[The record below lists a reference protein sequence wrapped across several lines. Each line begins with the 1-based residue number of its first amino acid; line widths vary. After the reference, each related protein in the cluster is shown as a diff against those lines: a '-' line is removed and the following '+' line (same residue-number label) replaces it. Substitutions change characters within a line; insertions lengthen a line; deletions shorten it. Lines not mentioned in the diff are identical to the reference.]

1 MSSRK
6 VFVVVAGLALLLAG
20 VFVWMRAS
28 APAAVVRDEAVAFPE
43 RPASG
48 PARAPVREGG
58 GATALVEQP
67 MRDAD
72 GALRVETVTASG
84 PFAGA
89 EVTLYLRGP
98 ASPGSRLPSWRVAG
112 QGRTD
117 AAGAL
122 VLPARPGPYL
132 VTARAQGLA
141 LARAEVMRPHGEAV
155 TPVRLLLE
163 PGVSL
168 TGLTVEHA
176 GGAPVPMAELTLTP
190 HTGFED
196 ALPVFLQTGASVPDE
211 ARHEALSD
219 ARGAFGF
226 HGLARGEYQ
235 LEARAPGHAPRRIAR
250 VHVPGTDL
258 RVELDGSAFIEGF
271 VTRADGTPA
280 RGARVSAWG
289 EDGAV
294 EVETGDTGS
303 FSLDV
308 PPGSFHVTAR
318 LGAETGAAGGAV
330 IEGRGMTVKEETGA
344 ARGAIVVGPG
354 MTATNATGAAEG
366 AVVAGPGMTVKEP
379 RAAGGAIV
387 AGPSMTVEPRAAGGA
402 VVTGPGMT
410 VKAETGAAEGP
421 IVVGPG
427 MTVRNVRIRLGGAAS
442 LTGVVRRKDSGE
454 AIAGAT
460 VGVRAHGDRADLLQA
475 RSEADGRFEVGGLAP
490 GAYDLQV
497 RAPGFQ
503 PLTRT
508 GLGVLA
514 GQRFELVLELAA
526 PGRIEGTVVDGAEA
540 PLPGVTV
547 VAQLRWR
554 PLPDALPSVTDAQ
567 GRFTL
572 EDVPEGT
579 VYVAARRA
587 DSEDEVRQPVRVE
600 AGKTATTRLTLVG
613 EGVLEGTVRKEDG
626 ARPSGAVTVTAHRVG
641 APASESVDVPA
652 KPDGTW
658 SMRVGAGRYQL
669 SAWLSALRF
678 QNGDQQ
684 QVVELEAGGRRHVD
698 LVVGEPRKP
707 LRVTVLEPNGAPS
720 VHATV
725 MATESGHTD
734 IQAEEMT
741 DASGQA
747 VLALD
752 GLGSDAWRVWSTNGG
767 RQGEAASVSASQKEL
782 TLQLKPAARL
792 KGTVRSA
799 GGREVRGFTLTV
811 TAARGEDDFLS
822 SVERQFSGAS
832 FQVDDVFP
840 TRVTVTATL
849 PDGRAGKVDVT
860 LASGAEAAV
869 EVVVESGGS
878 VSGRLVDARTNEP
891 LAGAYVDADGIV
903 SPTTG
908 ADGRFE
914 LKDLAPGAHR
924 LTAWGRGRE
933 LVDRRVLLAG
943 GATLALGDWRLGFQR
958 VEPGR
963 LGLSFGMTGRDVVIS
978 GIAEGADV
986 AGLQVG
992 DVVRSIDGAV
1002 VLDTG
1007 EARRRELGAPGS
1019 PAVLALQRG
1028 GQALSLTFI
1037 RAR

>member
-1 MSSRK
+1 MSRK
-6 VFVVVAGLALLLAG
+6 VFVVVAGLALLLAW
-20 VFVWMRAS
+20 VFLWLRAS
-28 APAAVVRDEAVAFPE
+28 VPVAAARDVTVAHPV
-43 RPASG
+43 PPTSAQ
-48 PARAPVREGG
+48 ARAPRQEGG
-58 GATALVEQP
+58 LATAPVEQP

-72 GALRVETVTASG
+72 GALRVETVTAAG
-84 PFAGA
+84 PLAGA

-98 ASPGSRLPSWRVAG
+98 AAPGSRLPSWRVAG

-117 AAGAL
+117 AAGTL

-132 VTARAQGLA
+132 VTARAAGLA
-141 LARAEVMRPHGEAV
+141 LARAEVTRPRGEARS
-155 TPVRLLLE
+155 TVRLLLE

-168 TGLTVEHA
+168 TGLTVERA
-176 GGAPVPMAELTLTP
+176 GGAPVPMVELTLTP
-190 HTGFED
+190 HTGFKD
-196 ALPVFLQTGASVPDE
+196 ALPVFLQTGPSVPEE

-219 ARGAFGF
+219 ARGAFAF

-250 VHVPGTDL
+250 VLVPGTDV
-258 RVELDGSAFIEGF
+258 RVALDGSAFIEGF

-280 RGARVSAWG
+280 PGARVSAWG

-294 EVETGDTGS
+294 EVEAGDTGS

-308 PPGSFHVTAR
+308 PPGSFQVTAR
-318 LGAETGAAGGAV
+318 HAQETGAAGVAV
-330 IEGRGMTVKEETGA
+330 
-344 ARGAIVVGPG
+344 
-354 MTATNATGAAEG
+354 
-366 AVVAGPGMTVKEP
+366 
-379 RAAGGAIV
+379 
-387 AGPSMTVEPRAAGGA
+387 
-402 VVTGPGMT
+402 
-410 VKAETGAAEGP
+410 
-421 IVVGPG
+421 VVGPG
-427 MTVRNVRIRLGGAAS
+427 MTVKDVRIRLGGAAS
-442 LTGVVRRKDSGE
+442 LVGVVRRKDSGE
-454 AIAGAT
+454 AIVGAT
-460 VGVRAHGDRADLLQA
+460 VGVRAHGDRAELLQA
-475 RSEADGRFEVGGLAP
+475 RSAEDGRFEVAGLAP
-490 GAYDLQV
+490 GAYDVQV
-497 RAPGFQ
+497 SAPGFQ
-503 PLTRT
+503 PLMRR

-514 GQRFELVLELAA
+514 GQRFDLVLELAV

-547 VAQLRWR
+547 VARLKWR
-554 PLPDALPSVTDAQ
+554 PLPDALPSMTDAQ
-567 GRFTL
+567 GRFVL

-579 VYVAARRA
+579 VYVVARREN
-587 DSEDEVRQPVRVE
+587 SEDEVRQPVRVE
-600 AGKTATTRLTLVG
+600 AGKTATARLKLVG

-626 ARPSGAVTVTAHRVG
+626 GRPSGAVTVSAHRVD
-641 APASESVDVPA
+641 APAFESVDVPA

-669 SAWLSALRF
+669 GAWLSELRF

-684 QVVELEAGGRRHVD
+684 QVVALEAGGRRHVD
-698 LVVGEPRKP
+698 LVVGEPKKP
-707 LRVTVLEPNGAPS
+707 LRVTVLEPNGAPG

-725 MATESGHTD
+725 MATEAGRTD
-734 IQAEEMT
+734 IQAEELT

-767 RQGEAASVSASQKEL
+767 RQGEVARVSASQKEL

-822 SVERQFSGAS
+822 RVERQFSGDA

-840 TRVTVTATL
+840 TLVTVTATL
-849 PDGRAGKVDVT
+849 ADGRAGKVDVT

-869 EVVVESGGS
+869 EVVVDAGGG

-891 LAGAYVDADGIV
+891 LAGAYVDADGIA

-914 LKDLAPGAHR
+914 LKDLAPGPHR
-924 LTAWGRGRE
+924 LTAWSRGRE
-933 LVDRRVLLAG
+933 LVDRRV
-943 GATLALGDWRLGFQR
+943 TLAAGKTQELGDWRLGFQR

-963 LGLSFGMTGRDVVIS
+963 LGLSFGMSGREVIIS

-1019 PAVLALQRG
+1019 PAVLALHRS
-1028 GQALSLTFI
+1028 GQPLSLTFI

>member
-20 VFVWMRAS
+20 VFVWLR
-28 APAAVVRDEAVAFPE
+28 
-43 RPASG
+43 ASG
-48 PARAPVREGG
+48 PVAAARDGTVTPPTPPTPGMARAPRQDGG
-58 GATALVEQP
+58 GATAPVEQP
-67 MRDAD
+67 MRDVD
-72 GALRVETVTASG
+72 GALRVETATAAG
-84 PFAGA
+84 PLQGA
-89 EVTLYLRGP
+89 QVTLYLRGQP
-98 ASPGSRLPSWRVAG
+98 SPGSRLPSWRVAG

-117 AAGAL
+117 ATGAL

-132 VTARAQGLA
+132 VTARAEGLA
-141 LARAEVMRPHGEAV
+141 LARAEVTRPHGEAQS
-155 TPVRLLLE
+155 TVRLLLE

-168 TGLTVEHA
+168 TGLTVERA
-176 GGAPVPMAELTLTP
+176 GGAPVPMVELTLTP

-250 VHVPGTDL
+250 VHVPGTDV
-258 RVELDGSAFIEGF
+258 RVELEGSAFIEGF

-280 RGARVSAWG
+280 PGARVSAWG

-294 EVETGDTGS
+294 EAEAGDTGS

-308 PPGSFHVTAR
+308 PPGSFQVTAR
-318 LGAETGAAGGAV
+318 HGEETGASGGAV
-330 IEGRGMTVKEETGA
+330 VVGAGMTVKD
-344 ARGAIVVGPG
+344 
-354 MTATNATGAAEG
+354 
-366 AVVAGPGMTVKEP
+366 
-379 RAAGGAIV
+379 
-387 AGPSMTVEPRAAGGA
+387 
-402 VVTGPGMT
+402 
-410 VKAETGAAEGP
+410 
-421 IVVGPG
+421 
-427 MTVRNVRIRLGGAAS
+427 VRIRLGGAAS
-442 LTGVVRRKDSGE
+442 LVGVVRRKDSGG

-475 RSEADGRFEVGGLAP
+475 RTGADGRFEVGGLAP
-490 GAYDLQV
+490 GAYDV
-497 RAPGFQ
+497 RVSAPGFQ
-503 PLTRT
+503 PLTRA

-514 GQRFELVLELAA
+514 GQRFERMLELAA
-526 PGRIEGTVVDGAEA
+526 PGRIEGTVVDASEM

-547 VAQLRWR
+547 VAQLKWR
-554 PLPDALPSVTDAQ
+554 PLPDALPSMTDAQ

-587 DSEDEVRQPVRVE
+587 NSEDAVRQPVRVE
-600 AGKTATTRLTLVG
+600 AGKTATARLKLGG

-626 ARPSGAVTVTAHRVG
+626 QRPSGAVTVTAHRVD

-652 KPDGTW
+652 RPDGTW

-698 LVVGEPRKP
+698 LVVGEPKKP

-720 VHATV
+720 VRAIV
-725 MATESGHTD
+725 MATEAGHMD
-734 IQAEEMT
+734 IQAEELT

-767 RQGEAASVSASQKEL
+767 RQGEAARVSASQKEL

-822 SVERQFSGAS
+822 RVERQFSGDA

-849 PDGRAGKVDVT
+849 PDERAGKVDVT

-869 EVVVESGGS
+869 EVVVDAGGG
-878 VSGRLVDARTNEP
+878 VSGRLVDARTSEP
-891 LAGAYVDADGIV
+891 LAGAYVDADGIA

-914 LKDLAPGAHR
+914 LKDLAPGPHR
-924 LTAWGRGRE
+924 LTAWSRGRE
-933 LVDRRVLLAG
+933 LVDRKVTLAAG
-943 GATLALGDWRLGFQR
+943 KTQALGDWRLGLQR

-963 LGLSFGMTGRDVVIS
+963 LGLSFGMTGRDVIIS

-1019 PAVLALQRG
+1019 PAVLALHRG
-1028 GQALSLTFI
+1028 GQPLSFTFI

>member
-20 VFVWMRAS
+20 VFVWMRAAS
-28 APAAVVRDEAVAFPE
+28 PAESVRAEAAASPE

-48 PARAPVREGG
+48 PTRAPVRTEG
-58 GATALVEQP
+58 GATAPVEQP

-84 PFAGA
+84 PFVGA

-132 VTARAQGLA
+132 VTAHAEGLA
-141 LARAEVMRPHGEAV
+141 LARAEVTRPHGEALS
-155 TPVRLLLE
+155 TVRLLLE

-168 TGLTVEHA
+168 TGLTVERA
-176 GGAPVPMAELTLTP
+176 GGAPVPMTGLTLTP

-235 LEARAPGHAPRRIAR
+235 LEARAPGHAPHRIAR

-258 RVELDGSAFIEGF
+258 RVEMDGSAFIEGF

-280 RGARVSAWG
+280 PGARVSAWG

-294 EVETGDTGS
+294 EVEAGDTGS

-308 PPGSFHVTAR
+308 PPGSFQVTAR
-318 LGAETGAAGGAV
+318 HGAETGAAGGAV
-330 IEGRGMTVKEETGA
+330 
-344 ARGAIVVGPG
+344 
-354 MTATNATGAAEG
+354 
-366 AVVAGPGMTVKEP
+366 
-379 RAAGGAIV
+379 
-387 AGPSMTVEPRAAGGA
+387 
-402 VVTGPGMT
+402 
-410 VKAETGAAEGP
+410 
-421 IVVGPG
+421 VVGPG
-427 MTVRNVRIRLGGAAS
+427 MTVRDVRIRLGGAAS
-442 LTGVVRRKDSGE
+442 LAGVVRRKDSGE

-490 GAYDLQV
+490 GAYDVQV

-503 PLTRT
+503 PLTRP

-514 GQRFELVLELAA
+514 GQRFELVLELAT
-526 PGRIEGTVVDGAEA
+526 PGRIEGTVVDVAEA

-587 DSEDEVRQPVRVE
+587 DSEDQVRQPVRVE
-600 AGKTATTRLTLVG
+600 AGKTATARLTLVG
-613 EGVLEGTVRKEDG
+613 EGALEGTVRKEDG

-698 LVVGEPRKP
+698 LVVGEPKKP

-725 MATESGHTD
+725 MATEAGHTD

-741 DASGQA
+741 DAAGQA

-767 RQGEAASVSASQKEL
+767 RQGEAASVSASQKEF

-792 KGTVRSA
+792 RGTVRSA
-799 GGREVRGFTLTV
+799 GGREVRGFALTV

-822 SVERQFSGAS
+822 RVERQFSGDS

-869 EVVVESGGS
+869 EVVVDAGGG

-891 LAGAYVDADGIV
+891 LAGAYVDADGIA

-924 LTAWGRGRE
+924 LTAWSRGRE
-933 LVDRRVLLAG
+933 LVDRRMTLAAG
-943 GATLALGDWRLGFQR
+943 KTQALGDWRLGLQR

-992 DVVRSIDGAV
+992 DVLRSIDGAV

-1019 PAVLALQRG
+1019 PALLALQRG
-1028 GQALSLTFI
+1028 GQALSFTFI

>member
-1 MSSRK
+1 MASRK

-20 VFVWMRAS
+20 GFVWMRAP
-28 APAAVVRDEAVAFPE
+28 APAVVGVRGEAVTSSPP
-43 RPASG
+43 PASG
-48 PARAPVREGG
+48 PARTAARHGG

-72 GALRVETVTASG
+72 GALRVEAVTASG
-84 PFAGA
+84 PLAGA

-98 ASPGSRLPSWRVAG
+98 ASPGSRLPSWRVVG

-117 AAGAL
+117 AGGAL

-141 LARAEVMRPHGEAV
+141 LARAEVTRPRGEALS
-155 TPVRLLLE
+155 TVRLVLE

-168 TGLTVEHA
+168 TGLTVERV
-176 GGAPVPMAELTLTP
+176 GGAPVPQVELTLTP

-235 LEARAPGHAPRRIAR
+235 LEARAPGHAPHRIAR
-250 VHVPGTDL
+250 VHVPGTDV

-271 VTRADGTPA
+271 ITRADGTPA
-280 RGARVSAWG
+280 SGARVSAWG

-294 EVETGDTGS
+294 EVEAGDTGS

-308 PPGSFHVTAR
+308 PPGSFQVTAR
-318 LGAETGAAGGAV
+318 HGEETGAAGGPV
-330 IEGRGMTVKEETGA
+330 
-344 ARGAIVVGPG
+344 
-354 MTATNATGAAEG
+354 
-366 AVVAGPGMTVKEP
+366 
-379 RAAGGAIV
+379 
-387 AGPSMTVEPRAAGGA
+387 
-402 VVTGPGMT
+402 
-410 VKAETGAAEGP
+410 
-421 IVVGPG
+421 VVGPG
-427 MTVRNVRIRLGGAAS
+427 MTVKDVRIRLGGAAS
-442 LTGVVRRKDSGE
+442 LAGVVRRKDSGE

-460 VGVRAHGDRADLLQA
+460 VGVRAHGDRADLLQV
-475 RSEADGRFEVGGLAP
+475 RSEADGRFEVAGLAP
-490 GAYDLQV
+490 GAYDV
-497 RAPGFQ
+497 RVLAPGFQ
-503 PLTRT
+503 PLTRM

-514 GQRFELVLELAA
+514 GQRFDLVLELAA
-526 PGRIEGTVVDGAEA
+526 PGRIEGTVVDGAQA

-547 VAQLRWR
+547 VAQLRWL

-587 DSEDEVRQPVRVE
+587 NSEDEVRQPVRVE
-600 AGKTATTRLTLVG
+600 AGKTATARLTLVD
-613 EGVLEGTVRKEDG
+613 EGVLEGTVRTEDG
-626 ARPSGAVTVTAHRVG
+626 ARPSGPVTVTAHRVD

-698 LVVGEPRKP
+698 LVVGEPKKP

-725 MATESGHTD
+725 MATEAGHTD

-767 RQGEAASVSASQKEL
+767 RQGEAVSVSASRKEL
-782 TLQLKPAARL
+782 TLQLKPGARL
-792 KGTVRSA
+792 RGTVRSA

-822 SVERQFSGAS
+822 SVERQFSGDA

-849 PDGRAGKVDVT
+849 PDGRAGKVEVT
-860 LASGAEAAV
+860 LASGAEAIV
-869 EVVVESGGS
+869 EVVVDAGGS
-878 VSGRLVDARTNEP
+878 VSGRLVDARTGEP
-891 LAGAYVDADGIV
+891 LVGAYVDADGIA

-924 LTAWGRGRE
+924 LTAWSRGRE
-933 LVDRRVLLAG
+933 LVDRRVTLSAG
-943 GATLALGDWRLGFQR
+943 KTQALGDWRLGLQR

-986 AGLQVG
+986 AGLRVG

-1007 EARRRELGAPGS
+1007 EARRRELGSPGS

>member
-28 APAAVVRDEAVAFPE
+28 APAAEVRDEAVMSPE
-43 RPASG
+43 RPASV
-48 PARAPVREGG
+48 PTRAPVRNGG
-58 GATALVEQP
+58 GATAPVEQP

-72 GALRVETVTASG
+72 GALRVETATASG
-84 PFAGA
+84 PLAGA

-132 VTARAQGLA
+132 VTAHAEGLA
-141 LARAEVMRPHGEAV
+141 LARAEVTRPHGEAL

-168 TGLTVEHA
+168 TGLTVERV

-250 VHVPGTDL
+250 VLVPGTDV

-280 RGARVSAWG
+280 PGARVSAWG

-294 EVETGDTGS
+294 EVEAGDTGS

-308 PPGSFHVTAR
+308 PPGSFQVTAR
-318 LGAETGAAGGAV
+318 HGGETGAAGGAV
-330 IEGRGMTVKEETGA
+330 
-344 ARGAIVVGPG
+344 VVGPG
-354 MTATNATGAAEG
+354 MRVKAETGAAEG
-366 AVVAGPGMTVKEP
+366 AAVAGPGLTM
-379 RAAGGAIV
+379 
-387 AGPSMTVEPRAAGGA
+387 
-402 VVTGPGMT
+402 
-410 VKAETGAAEGP
+410 KAETGAAEGP

-427 MTVRNVRIRLGGAAS
+427 MTVKDVRIRLGGAAS
-442 LTGVVRRKDSGE
+442 LVGVVRRKDSGE
-454 AIAGAT
+454 AIAEAT

-475 RSEADGRFEVGGLAP
+475 HSEADGRFEVGGLAP

-514 GQRFELVLELAA
+514 GQRYELVLELAA
-526 PGRIEGTVVDGAEA
+526 PGRIKGTVVDIAEA
-540 PLPGVTV
+540 PLSGVTV
-547 VAQLRWR
+547 VAQLKWR

-567 GRFTL
+567 GSFTL

-587 DSEDEVRQPVRVE
+587 DSEDEVRQPVRVV
-600 AGKTATTRLTLVG
+600 AGQTVMTLLTLVG

-725 MATESGHTD
+725 MATEAGHTD

-782 TLQLKPAARL
+782 TLQLKPAVRL
-792 KGTVRSA
+792 RGTVRSA

-822 SVERQFSGAS
+822 RVERQFSGDS

-840 TRVTVTATL
+840 TRVTVTVTL

-869 EVVVESGGS
+869 EVVVDAGGG

-891 LAGAYVDADGIV
+891 LAGAYVDADGIA

-924 LTAWGRGRE
+924 LTAWSRGRE
-933 LVDRRVLLAG
+933 LVDRRVSLAAG
-943 GATLALGDWRLGFQR
+943 KTQALGDWRLGLQR

-963 LGLSFGMTGRDVVIS
+963 LGLTFGMSGRDVVIS

-986 AGLQVG
+986 VGLQVG
-992 DVVRSIDGAV
+992 DVLRSIDGAV
-1002 VLDTG
+1002 VLDMG

-1019 PAVLALQRG
+1019 PAVLALLRG
-1028 GQALSLTFI
+1028 GQALSFTFI

>member
-6 VFVVVAGLALLLAG
+6 VFVVVAGLALLLAAG
-20 VFVWMRAS
+20 FVWMRAS
-28 APAAVVRDEAVAFPE
+28 APAAVAVREEAVAFPE

-48 PARAPVREGG
+48 PARAPVLDGG
-58 GATALVEQP
+58 GATAPVEEP

-72 GALRVETVTASG
+72 GALRVKTVTASG

-122 VLPARPGPYL
+122 VLPARPGAYL
-132 VTARAQGLA
+132 VTARARGLA
-141 LARAEVMRPHGEAV
+141 LGRAEVTRPHGEAV

-168 TGLTVEHA
+168 TGLTVERA

-190 HTGFED
+190 HSGFED
-196 ALPVFLQTGASVPDE
+196 ALPLFLQTGASVPDE
-211 ARHEALSD
+211 ARHESLSD
-219 ARGAFGF
+219 ARGLFGF
-226 HGLARGEYQ
+226 HGLAPGEYQ
-235 LEARAPGHAPRRIAR
+235 LEARAPGHAPRRITR
-250 VHVPGTDL
+250 VHVPGTDV
-258 RVELDGSAFIEGF
+258 RVELEGSAFIEGF

-280 RGARVSAWG
+280 PGARVSAWG
-289 EDGAV
+289 ADGAV
-294 EVETGDTGS
+294 EVEAGDTGS

-308 PPGSFHVTAR
+308 PPGSFQVTAR
-318 LGAETGAAGGAV
+318 LGV
-330 IEGRGMTVKEETGA
+330 
-344 ARGAIVVGPG
+344 
-354 MTATNATGAAEG
+354 
-366 AVVAGPGMTVKEP
+366 
-379 RAAGGAIV
+379 
-387 AGPSMTVEPRAAGGA
+387 
-402 VVTGPGMT
+402 
-410 VKAETGAAEGP
+410 ETGAAEGP
-421 IVVGPG
+421 NVVGPG
-427 MTVRNVRIRLGGAAS
+427 MTVKDVRIRLGGGAS
-442 LTGVVRRKDSGE
+442 LAGVVRRKDSGE

-460 VGVRAHGDRADLLQA
+460 VGVRVHGDRADLLQA

-490 GAYDLQV
+490 GAYDVQV

-514 GQRFELVLELAA
+514 GQRFELVLEFAA
-526 PGRIEGTVVDGAEA
+526 PGRIEGTVVDGSEA
-540 PLPGVTV
+540 PLPGVSV

-600 AGKTATTRLTLVG
+600 AGKTATARLTLVG

-626 ARPSGAVTVTAHRVG
+626 ARPSGAVTITAHRVG
-641 APASESVDVPA
+641 DAASESVDVPA
-652 KPDGTW
+652 KLDGTW

-669 SAWLSALRF
+669 SAWLTALRF
-678 QNGDQQ
+678 QNGDQL

-725 MATESGHTD
+725 MATEAGHVD
-734 IQAEEMT
+734 IQAEELT
-741 DASGQA
+741 DAAGQA

-792 KGTVRSA
+792 RGTVRSA
-799 GGREVRGFTLTV
+799 GGRDVRGFTLNV

-822 SVERQFSGAS
+822 SVERQFSGDA

-840 TRVTVTATL
+840 TDVTVTATL

-869 EVVVESGGS
+869 EVVVDAGGGI
-878 VSGRLVDARTNEP
+878 SGRLVDARTNEP
-891 LAGAYVDADGIV
+891 LAGAYVDADGIA
-903 SPTTG
+903 SPITG

-924 LTAWGRGRE
+924 LTAWSRGRE
-933 LVDRRVLLAG
+933 LVDRRVTLAAG
-943 GATLALGDWRLGFQR
+943 KTQALGDWRLGHPR

-978 GIAEGADV
+978 AIAAGADV

>member
-28 APAAVVRDEAVAFPE
+28 APAAEVRDEAVMSPG
-43 RPASG
+43 RPASI
-48 PARAPVREGG
+48 PTRAPVRNGG
-58 GATALVEQP
+58 GATAPVEQP

-84 PFAGA
+84 PLAGA

-112 QGRTD
+112 HGRTD

-132 VTARAQGLA
+132 VTAHAEGLA
-141 LARAEVMRPHGEAV
+141 QARAEVTRPLGEALS
-155 TPVRLLLE
+155 TVRLVLE

-168 TGLTVEHA
+168 TGLTVERA

-250 VHVPGTDL
+250 VHVPGTDV

-280 RGARVSAWG
+280 PGARVSAWG

-294 EVETGDTGS
+294 EVEAGDTGS

-308 PPGSFHVTAR
+308 PPGSFQVTAR
-318 LGAETGAAGGAV
+318 HGLETGAAGGAV
-330 IEGRGMTVKEETGA
+330 
-344 ARGAIVVGPG
+344 
-354 MTATNATGAAEG
+354 
-366 AVVAGPGMTVKEP
+366 
-379 RAAGGAIV
+379 
-387 AGPSMTVEPRAAGGA
+387 
-402 VVTGPGMT
+402 
-410 VKAETGAAEGP
+410 
-421 IVVGPG
+421 VVGPG
-427 MTVRNVRIRLGGAAS
+427 MTVKDVRIRLGGAAS
-442 LTGVVRRKDSGE
+442 LVGVVRRKDSGE

-475 RSEADGRFEVGGLAP
+475 RSGADGRFEVGGLAP

-526 PGRIEGTVVDGAEA
+526 PGRIEGTVVDIAEA
-540 PLPGVTV
+540 PLSGVTV
-547 VAQLRWR
+547 VAQLKWR

-567 GRFTL
+567 GSFTL

-587 DSEDEVRQPVRVE
+587 DSEDEVRQPVRVV
-600 AGKTATTRLTLVG
+600 AGQTVMTLLTLVG

-684 QVVELEAGGRRHVD
+684 QVVELESGGRRHVD

-725 MATESGHTD
+725 MATEAGHTD

-767 RQGEAASVSASQKEL
+767 RQGEAASVSASQTAL

-792 KGTVRSA
+792 RGTVRSA

-811 TAARGEDDFLS
+811 TAARGDDDFLS
-822 SVERQFSGAS
+822 RVERQFSGDT
-832 FQVDDVFP
+832 FHVEDLFP
-840 TRVTVTATL
+840 THLTVVATL
-849 PDGRAGKVDVT
+849 QDGRAGKVDVT

-869 EVVVESGGS
+869 EVVVDAGGG
-878 VSGRLVDARTNEP
+878 VSGRLVSAITNEP
-891 LAGAYVDADGIV
+891 LSGAYVDADGIM

-914 LKDLAPGAHR
+914 LKDLAPGAYR

-933 LVDRRVLLAG
+933 LVDRRVSLAAG
-943 GATLALGDWRLGFQR
+943 KTQDLGDWRLGIRR

-978 GIAEGADV
+978 DIAEGANV

-992 DVVRSIDGAV
+992 DVVRTIDGAV
-1002 VLDTG
+1002 VLDTA
-1007 EARRRELGAPGS
+1007 EARRREWGVPGS
-1019 PAVLALQRG
+1019 PAVLALLRG
-1028 GQALSLTFI
+1028 GQALSFTFI

>member
-1 MSSRK
+1 MASRK

-20 VFVWMRAS
+20 AFVWMRAS
-28 APAAVVRDEAVAFPE
+28 VPAVAARDAVVTSPE

-48 PARAPVREGG
+48 PARAPVRDDGK
-58 GATALVEQP
+58 ATAPVEQP

-132 VTARAQGLA
+132 VTARAEGLA
-141 LARAEVMRPHGEAV
+141 LARAEVTRPHGEAV

-168 TGLTVEHA
+168 TGLTVERA

-211 ARHEALSD
+211 ARQEALSD

-235 LEARAPGHAPRRIAR
+235 LDARAPGHAPRRIAR
-250 VHVPGTDL
+250 VHVPGTDV

-280 RGARVSAWG
+280 PGARVSAWG

-294 EVETGDTGS
+294 EVEAGDTGS

-308 PPGSFHVTAR
+308 PPGSFQVTAR
-318 LGAETGAAGGAV
+318 LGAETG
-330 IEGRGMTVKEETGA
+330 
-344 ARGAIVVGPG
+344 P
-354 MTATNATGAAEG
+354 
-366 AVVAGPGMTVKEP
+366 VVATPG
-379 RAAGGAIV
+379 R
-387 AGPSMTVEPRAAGGA
+387 
-402 VVTGPGMT
+402 TGP
-410 VKAETGAAEGP
+410 EESGAAEGP

-427 MTVRNVRIRLGGAAS
+427 MTVKDVRIRLGGAAS
-442 LTGVVRRKDSGE
+442 LAGVVRRKDSGE

-460 VGVRAHGDRADLLQA
+460 VGVRAHGDRAELLQT
-475 RSEADGRFEVGGLAP
+475 RSEADGRFEVRGLAP
-490 GAYDLQV
+490 GAYDVQV
-497 RAPGFQ
+497 RAPGLQ

-514 GQRFELVLELAA
+514 GQRFELVLDLAA

-547 VAQLRWR
+547 VARLRWM

-579 VYVAARRA
+579 VYVTARRA
-587 DSEDEVRQPVRVE
+587 DSEDAVRQPVRVE
-600 AGKTATTRLTLVG
+600 AGRTATARLKLVD

-626 ARPSGAVTVTAHRVG
+626 ARPSGAVTVSAHRVG
-641 APASESVDVPA
+641 APPFESVDVPA

-658 SMRVGAGRYQL
+658 SMRVGVGRYQL
-669 SAWLSALRF
+669 SAWLSSLRF

-698 LVVGEPRKP
+698 LVVGEPKKP

-725 MATESGHTD
+725 MATEAGHTD

-747 VLALD
+747 VLPLD

-767 RQGEAASVSASQKEL
+767 RQGEAASVSATRKEL

-792 KGTVRSA
+792 RGTVRSA
-799 GGREVRGFTLTV
+799 GGRDVRGFTLTV

-822 SVERQFSGAS
+822 SVERRFSGDA

-860 LASGAEAAV
+860 LASGVEAAV
-869 EVVVESGGS
+869 EVVVDAGGG

-891 LAGAYVDADGIV
+891 LAGAYVDADGIA

-908 ADGRFE
+908 PDGRFE

-924 LTAWGRGRE
+924 LTAWSRGRE
-933 LVDRRVLLAG
+933 LVDRRVTLAAG
-943 GATLALGDWRLGFQR
+943 KTQALGDWRLGLQR

-978 GIAEGADV
+978 GIAEGSDV

>member
-1 MSSRK
+1 MASRK
-6 VFVVVAGLALLLAG
+6 VFIVVAGLALLLAG
-20 VFVWMRAS
+20 VFAWLRAS
-28 APAAVVRDEAVAFPE
+28 APAVAARDAAVMPVAS
-43 RPASG
+43 PA
-48 PARAPVREGG
+48 PDVAPTSRSEGG
-58 GATALVEQP
+58 AATAPVEQP
-67 MRDAD
+67 MRDAE
-72 GALRVETVTASG
+72 GALRVETATASG
-84 PFAGA
+84 PLAGA

-98 ASPGSRLPSWRVAG
+98 APAGSRLPSWRVAG

-117 AAGAL
+117 TAGAL

-132 VTARAQGLA
+132 VTARAAGLA
-141 LARAEVMRPHGEAV
+141 LARAEVTRPHGEALS
-155 TPVRLLLE
+155 TVRLVLE

-168 TGLTVEHA
+168 TGLTVERV
-176 GGAPVPMAELTLTP
+176 GGAPVPLAELTLTP

-235 LEARAPGHAPRRIAR
+235 LEARAPGHAPRRVAR
-250 VHVPGTDL
+250 VHVPGTDV

-271 VTRADGTPA
+271 VTRADGAPA
-280 RGARVSAWG
+280 PGARVSAWG

-294 EVETGDTGS
+294 EVEAGDTGS

-308 PPGSFHVTAR
+308 PPGSFQVTAR
-318 LGAETGAAGGAV
+318 HG
-330 IEGRGMTVKEETGA
+330 EETGA
-344 ARGAIVVGPG
+344 VGS
-354 MTATNATGAAEG
+354 
-366 AVVAGPGMTVKEP
+366 AV
-379 RAAGGAIV
+379 
-387 AGPSMTVEPRAAGGA
+387 
-402 VVTGPGMT
+402 
-410 VKAETGAAEGP
+410 
-421 IVVGPG
+421 VVGPG
-427 MTVRNVRIRLGGAAS
+427 MTVKDVRIRLGGAAS
-442 LTGVVRRKDSGE
+442 LAGVVRRKGSGE

-460 VGVRAHGDRADLLQA
+460 VGVRANGDRADLVQA
-475 RSEADGRFEVGGLAP
+475 RSEADGRFEVRGLAP
-490 GAYDLQV
+490 GAYDVRV

-540 PLPGVTV
+540 PLPGVSV
-547 VAQLRWR
+547 VARLKWQ

-587 DSEDEVRQPVRVE
+587 NSEDEVRQPVRVE
-600 AGKTATTRLTLVG
+600 AGRTATARLTLAG
-613 EGVLEGTVRKEDG
+613 EGVLEGTVRTEG
-626 ARPSGAVTVTAHRVG
+626 GGRPSGPVTVTAHRVG

-652 KPDGTW
+652 TPEGTW

-698 LVVGEPRKP
+698 LVVGEPQKP

-725 MATESGHTD
+725 MAAEAGRTD
-734 IQAEEMT
+734 IQAEELT
-741 DASGQA
+741 DAAGQA
-747 VLALD
+747 VLSLD

-767 RQGEAASVSASQKEL
+767 RQGEAASVSASQRAL

-792 KGTVRSA
+792 RGTVRSA
-799 GGREVRGFTLTV
+799 GGREVHGFTLTV

-822 SVERQFSGAS
+822 SVERQFSGDA

-849 PDGRAGKVDVT
+849 PDGRAGKADVT
-860 LASGAEAAV
+860 LASGAEGVV
-869 EVVVESGGS
+869 EVVVDAGGA
-878 VSGRLVDARTNEP
+878 VSGRLVDARTNAP
-891 LAGAYVDADGIV
+891 LAGAYVDADGIA

-924 LTAWGRGRE
+924 LTAWSRGRE
-933 LVDRRVLLAG
+933 LVDRRVTLAAG
-943 GATLALGDWRLGFQR
+943 RTQALGDWRLGPQR

-978 GIAEGADV
+978 AVAEGADV
-986 AGLQVG
+986 VGLQVG

-1007 EARRRELGAPGS
+1007 EARRRELGVPGS
-1019 PAVLALQRG
+1019 PAVLSLLRG
-1028 GQALSLTFI
+1028 GQPLSLTFI

>member
-28 APAAVVRDEAVAFPE
+28 APAAAVRAEAVATPE

-48 PARAPVREGG
+48 PTRAPVRNGG
-58 GATALVEQP
+58 GATAPVEQP
-67 MRDAD
+67 MQDAD

-84 PFAGA
+84 PLAGA

-132 VTARAQGLA
+132 VTAHAEGLA
-141 LARAEVMRPHGEAV
+141 LARAEVTRPHGEALSK
-155 TPVRLLLE
+155 VRLLLE
-163 PGVSL
+163 SGVSL
-168 TGLTVEHA
+168 TGLTVERV
-176 GGAPVPMAELTLTP
+176 GGAPVPMTELTLTP

-250 VHVPGTDL
+250 VHVPGTDV
-258 RVELDGSAFIEGF
+258 RVEMDGSAFIEGF

-280 RGARVSAWG
+280 PGARVSAWG

-294 EVETGDTGS
+294 EVEAGDTGS

-308 PPGSFHVTAR
+308 PPGSFQVTAR
-318 LGAETGAAGGAV
+318 HGAETGTVVERPGS
-330 IEGRGMTVKEETGA
+330 TVKG
-344 ARGAIVVGPG
+344 
-354 MTATNATGAAEG
+354 
-366 AVVAGPGMTVKEP
+366 
-379 RAAGGAIV
+379 
-387 AGPSMTVEPRAAGGA
+387 
-402 VVTGPGMT
+402 
-410 VKAETGAAEGP
+410 ETGAAEGP

-427 MTVRNVRIRLGGAAS
+427 MTVKDVRIRLGGAAS
-442 LTGVVRRKDSGE
+442 LAGVVRRKDSGE

-490 GAYDLQV
+490 GAYDVQV

-526 PGRIEGTVVDGAEA
+526 PGRIEGTVVDGSEA
-540 PLPGVTV
+540 PLPGVSV

-600 AGKTATTRLTLVG
+600 AGKTATARLTLVG

-641 APASESVDVPA
+641 AAASESVDVPA

-725 MATESGHTD
+725 MATEAGHTD

-741 DASGQA
+741 DAAGQA

-782 TLQLKPAARL
+782 TLQLKPAAQLR
-792 KGTVRSA
+792 GTVRSA
-799 GGREVRGFTLTV
+799 GGREVRGFALTV

-822 SVERQFSGAS
+822 SVERQFSGDS

-860 LASGAEAAV
+860 LASGAEARV
-869 EVVVESGGS
+869 EVVVDAGGG

-891 LAGAYVDADGIV
+891 LAGAYVDADGIA

-924 LTAWGRGRE
+924 LTAWSRGRE
-933 LVDRRVLLAG
+933 LVDRRVTLAAG
-943 GATLALGDWRLGFQR
+943 KTQALGDWRLGLQR

-1019 PAVLALQRG
+1019 PAVLALQRS
-1028 GQALSLTFI
+1028 GQALSFTFI

>member
-28 APAAVVRDEAVAFPE
+28 APVAAERDAAVASPE

-48 PARAPVREGG
+48 PARAPVRNGG
-58 GATALVEQP
+58 GATASVERP
-67 MRDAD
+67 MRDAE
-72 GALRVETVTASG
+72 GALRVETATASG
-84 PFAGA
+84 PLAGA

-132 VTARAQGLA
+132 VTAHAEGLA
-141 LARAEVMRPHGEAV
+141 LARAEVTRPLGEALS
-155 TPVRLLLE
+155 TVRLVLE

-168 TGLTVEHA
+168 TGLTVERA

-190 HTGFED
+190 HPGFED

-226 HGLARGEYQ
+226 HELARGEYQ

-250 VHVPGTDL
+250 VLVPGTDV

-271 VTRADGTPA
+271 VTRADGKPA
-280 RGARVSAWG
+280 PGARVSAWG

-294 EVETGDTGS
+294 EVEAGDTGS

-318 LGAETGAAGGAV
+318 HGS
-330 IEGRGMTVKEETGA
+330 
-344 ARGAIVVGPG
+344 VVGPG
-354 MTATNATGAAEG
+354 MKVKAETGAAEG
-366 AVVAGPGMTVKEP
+366 AAVVGPGSTMKE
-379 RAAGGAIV
+379 
-387 AGPSMTVEPRAAGGA
+387 
-402 VVTGPGMT
+402 
-410 VKAETGAAEGP
+410 ETGAAEGP

-427 MTVRNVRIRLGGAAS
+427 MTVKDVRIRLGGAAS
-442 LTGVVRRKDSGE
+442 LVGVVRRKGSGE

-475 RSEADGRFEVGGLAP
+475 RSEADGRFAVGGLAP
-490 GAYDLQV
+490 GAYDVQV

-503 PLTRT
+503 PLTRM

-600 AGKTATTRLTLVG
+600 AGKTATARLTFVG

-684 QVVELEAGGRRHVD
+684 QVVELESGGRRHVD

-725 MATESGHTD
+725 MATEAGHTD

-752 GLGSDAWRVWSTNGG
+752 GLGSDAWRVWSTNSG
-767 RQGEAASVSASQKEL
+767 RQGEAASVSASQTAL

-792 KGTVRSA
+792 RGTVRSS

-822 SVERQFSGAS
+822 SLARQFSGDA

-840 TRVTVTATL
+840 TDVTVTATL
-849 PDGRAGKVDVT
+849 PDGRAGKVEVA
-860 LASGAEAAV
+860 LAAGSDAAV
-869 EVVVESGGS
+869 EVVVESGGG

-933 LVDRRVLLAG
+933 LVEKRVLLAG
-943 GATLALGDWRLGFQR
+943 GTTLSLKDWRLGLQR

-986 AGLQVG
+986 VGLQVG
-992 DVVRSIDGAV
+992 DVLRSIDGAV
-1002 VLDTG
+1002 VLDMG

-1019 PAVLALQRG
+1019 PAVLALLRG
-1028 GQALSLTFI
+1028 GQALSFTFI

>member
-6 VFVVVAGLALLLAG
+6 VFIVVAGLALLLAG
-20 VFVWMRAS
+20 VFVWRRTS
-28 APAAVVRDEAVAFPE
+28 VPAAAVRDGTVTSPVAPSS
-43 RPASG
+43 RTAQVPRRDGS
-48 PARAPVREGG
+48 
-58 GATALVEQP
+58 GATAPEEQP
-67 MRDAD
+67 GRDAD
-72 GALRVETVTASG
+72 GALRVEAVTASG
-84 PFAGA
+84 PLAGA
-89 EVTLYLRGP
+89 EVTLSLRGP

-117 AAGAL
+117 AAGML

-132 VTARAQGLA
+132 VTARAEGLA
-141 LARAEVMRPHGEAV
+141 MARAEVTRPHGEALS
-155 TPVRLLLE
+155 TVRLLLE

-168 TGLTVEHA
+168 TGLTVERV
-176 GGAPVPMAELTLTP
+176 GGAPVPLVELVLTP

-196 ALPVFLQTGASVPDE
+196 GLPVFLQTGASVPDE

-219 ARGAFGF
+219 ARGSFQF

-235 LEARAPGHAPRRIAR
+235 LEARAPGHAPHRVAR
-250 VHVPGTDL
+250 VHVPGTDV
-258 RVELDGSAFIEGF
+258 RVVLDGSAFIEGF
-271 VTRADGTPA
+271 VTRGDGTPA
-280 RGARVSAWG
+280 PGARVSAWG

-294 EVETGDTGS
+294 EVEAGDTGS

-308 PPGSFHVTAR
+308 PPGSFQVTAR
-318 LGAETGAAGGAV
+318 HAEETGAAGGAV
-330 IEGRGMTVKEETGA
+330 
-344 ARGAIVVGPG
+344 
-354 MTATNATGAAEG
+354 
-366 AVVAGPGMTVKEP
+366 
-379 RAAGGAIV
+379 
-387 AGPSMTVEPRAAGGA
+387 
-402 VVTGPGMT
+402 
-410 VKAETGAAEGP
+410 
-421 IVVGPG
+421 VVGPG
-427 MTVRNVRIRLGGAAS
+427 MTVKGVRIRLGGVAS
-442 LTGVVRRKDSGE
+442 LAGVVRRKDSGE

-460 VGVRAHGDRADLLQA
+460 VGVRANGDRADLLQA
-475 RSEADGRFEVGGLAP
+475 RAGADGRFEVGGLAP
-490 GAYDLQV
+490 GVYDVQV

-514 GQRFELVLELAA
+514 GQRFDLVLELAV

-547 VAQLRWR
+547 VAQLKWR
-554 PLPDALPSVTDAQ
+554 PLPDALPSVTDAE

-587 DSEDEVRQPVRVE
+587 NSEDEVRQPVSVE
-600 AGKTATTRLTLVG
+600 AGKTAEARLTLVD

-626 ARPSGAVTVTAHRVG
+626 GRLSGAVTVTAHRVD

-678 QNGDQQ
+678 QNGGQQ
-684 QVVELEAGGRRHVD
+684 QVVELEAGGQRHVD
-698 LVVGEPRKP
+698 LVVGEPKKP
-707 LRVTVLEPNGAPS
+707 LQVTVLEPNGAPS

-725 MATESGHTD
+725 MATEAGRTD

-741 DASGQA
+741 DASGRA

-767 RQGEAASVSASQKEL
+767 RKGEAARVSASQKEL
-782 TLQLKPAARL
+782 TLQLKPGARL
-792 KGTVRSA
+792 RGTVRSA
-799 GGREVRGFTLTV
+799 GGREVRGFTLTL

-822 SVERQFSGAS
+822 RVERQFSGDT
-832 FQVDDVFP
+832 FQVEDVFP
-840 TRVTVTATL
+840 TRVTVMATL

-860 LASGAEAAV
+860 LASGAKASV
-869 EVVVESGGS
+869 DVVVDAGGG
-878 VSGRLVDARTNEP
+878 VSGRLVSAITNEP
-891 LAGAYVDADGIV
+891 VSGAYVDADGIT

-914 LKDLAPGAHR
+914 LKDLAPGLYR
-924 LTAWGRGRE
+924 LTAWGRGKE
-933 LVDRRVLLAG
+933 LVDRHVSLAVG
-943 GATLALGDWRLGFQR
+943 ETQDLGEWRLGLRR

-963 LGLSFGMTGRDVVIS
+963 LGLSFGMTGRDVIIS
-978 GIAEGADV
+978 DIAEGANV

-1002 VLDTG
+1002 VLDTV
-1007 EARRRELGAPGS
+1007 EARRREWGMPGS
-1019 PAVLALQRG
+1019 PAVLVLHRG
-1028 GQALSLTFI
+1028 GQPLSFTFI